1 MQVLPDP
8 SELNARV
15 VELLGTSVS
24 TGSFRAVTSIPA
36 PTFQGWPWFLRGLGM
51 VARLTVSRSR
61 GGTVLAYSQEI
72 YDWIKTFHVLGAIVW
87 VGGGVF
93 VQIYA
98 TRLIRANETAR
109 VMAFAKD
116 IERIGLSVFLPASI
130 LVLLLGIALVWYSP
144 AWDLTQL
151 WVILG
156 LLGIANTIVVGA
168 VFLGPESG
176 RIGRLA
182 EERGASD
189 PEVQRRVR
197 RIFAISRYDLA
208 VLLLVVV
215 DMVVKPGA

>member
-1 MQVLPDP
+1 M
-8 SELNARV
+8 
-15 VELLGTSVS
+15 
-24 TGSFRAVTSIPA
+24 
-36 PTFQGWPWFLRGLGM
+36 
-51 VARLTVSRSR
+51 
-61 GGTVLAYSQEI
+61 
-72 YDWIKTFHVLGAIVW
+72 
-87 VGGGVF
+87 F

-98 TRLIRANETAR
+98 TRLIRANETVR
-109 VMAFAKD
+109 VMVFAKD
-116 IERIGLSVFLPASI
+116 IERIGMSVFLPASI

-182 EERGASD
+182 EERGAND

-197 RIFAISRYDLA
+197 RIFAISRYDLT